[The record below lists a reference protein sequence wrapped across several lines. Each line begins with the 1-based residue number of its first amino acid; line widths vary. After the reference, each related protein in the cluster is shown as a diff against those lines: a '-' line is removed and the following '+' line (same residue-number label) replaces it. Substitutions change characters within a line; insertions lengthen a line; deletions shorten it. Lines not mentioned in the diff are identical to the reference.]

1 MSLPGF
7 TADKPLQFQ
16 YTGNLRSIAEYEQ
29 EYKSVTVQPNQ
40 PARERGLY
48 DCIMCGTHIY
58 YCNKDAEC
66 GTLTGMAYWTCMG
79 ICLNGRGAPEHCIN
93 CLPL

>member
-1 MSLPGF
+1 MIVMSLPGF

-58 YCNKDAEC
+58 YCNEAQNVELLRVWHI
-66 GTLTGMAYWTCMG
+66 GHVWGFV
-79 ICLNGRGAPEHCIN
+79 
-93 CLPL
+93 